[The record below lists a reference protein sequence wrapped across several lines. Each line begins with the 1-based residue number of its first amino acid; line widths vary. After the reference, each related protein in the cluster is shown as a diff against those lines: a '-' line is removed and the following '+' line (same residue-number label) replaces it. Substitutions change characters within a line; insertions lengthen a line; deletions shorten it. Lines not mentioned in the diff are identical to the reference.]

1 LVVSTTD
8 SATARDLWLVA
19 DGQHRTRS
27 IAATLAAARSAA
39 SRAGVTRLSD
49 VSGLAPFD
57 IPVFQATRPLARL
70 LSVSQGKGLTAR
82 AAMVS
87 ALLEAVE
94 LDCAERLP
102 RPEILSPLRDQAP
115 ETRALWAAAQR
126 GPLSIALD
134 LATPRGWLAGVNLI
148 AGGEARIPWD
158 LLSLDL
164 TLSLPTDVRL
174 SSVGLATGNTD
185 EEASAAA
192 VAELLEHDLQA
203 VMHDLSPKGRRAC
216 ELDLDTV
223 TDPTPRRL
231 ITHIRKRGFA
241 LRAWSMGQD
250 AGIAAFGCAVTDVAM
265 NGTMLPPAAG
275 SGCHPDR
282 GIALVRAM
290 LEAVQS
296 RITLVAGA
304 RDDLTPDDYRGG
316 AEAMLDLILGGLSFG
331 PGPLRWPE
339 VPHHPTRD
347 AKRGLETLL
356 AVAERRAALPI
367 LLYKYPR
374 PHPDLAVVR
383 AIGPGLADLKRAPG
397 PPLSRPTFAAPHRKI
412 RNSRPVLFVGP
423 SLDRS
428 FVPESIDVR
437 PPAVCGDLA
446 ALIMDPPPAVGLIDG
461 CFEVA
466 PTVWHKEILDL
477 IARGIPVAG
486 GASLGALRAAELHA
500 LGMVGIGEIFE
511 AYAAGRIVR
520 DDAVLVSHAPAELG
534 WRPLTVSLVD
544 AETALRRATLG
555 EQERRALQRIVRRAD
570 FRVRTWRACLA
581 EYHGRTGRMATT
593 GEAEL
598 AALATAK
605 RDDAL
610 ALVAALEKG
619 LARPGQ
625 IPRPPMTALYRL
637 MLERRIPPLPADRPR
652 ACEPALP
659 A

>member
-1 LVVSTTD
+1 M
-8 SATARDLWLVA
+8 LVA
-19 DGQHRTRS
+19 QPAAGGDPWFVAEGQLRS
-27 IAATLAAARSAA
+27 RPIAATLAAAQVAA
-39 SRAGVTRLSD
+39 RVAGVTRLSD
-49 VSGLAPFD
+49 VSGLAPFG
-57 IPVFQATRPLARL
+57 IPVFQATRPMARL
-70 LSVSQGKGLTAR
+70 LSVSQGKGLTPR

-102 RPEILSPLRDQAP
+102 SPDILSSLCDQDS
-115 ETRALWAAAQR
+115 ETRALWATGRR
-126 GPLSIALD
+126 GPLSVALD
-134 LATPRGWLAGVNLI
+134 LATPRSWLTGTNLT
-148 AGGEARIPWD
+148 AGGEVRIPWD
-158 LLSLDL
+158 VLTLDL
-164 TLSLPTDVRL
+164 TRTLPAEIRL
-174 SSVGLATGNTD
+174 SSVGLASGNTD
-185 EEASAAA
+185 DEASVAA

-203 VMHDLSPKGRRAC
+203 GMRDLSPKGRRAC

-223 TDPTPRRL
+223 TDPLLRGL
-231 ITHIRKRGFA
+231 IAQIRKRGFA
-241 LRAWSMGQD
+241 LRAWNMGQD

-265 NGTMLPPAAG
+265 TGTALPPAAG

-282 GIALVRAM
+282 GIALIRAV

-304 RDDLTPDDYRGG
+304 REDLTVDDYHGG

-331 PGPLRWPE
+331 PGPLHWSE
-339 VPHHPTRD
+339 VPHVPTREP
-347 AKRGLETLL
+347 KYGLETLL
-356 AVAERRAALPI
+356 AVAARRSPLPI
-367 LLYKYPR
+367 LLYKYAR

-383 AIGPGLADLKRAPG
+383 AIGPGLADLKRTPG
-397 PPLSRPTFAAPHRKI
+397 RPPPERAFAAPLRKTS
-412 RNSRPVLFVGP
+412 NVRPVLFVGP

-428 FVPESIDVR
+428 LVPDSIDAR

-446 ALIMDPPPAVGLIDG
+446 ALVMDPPPAIGLIDG

-477 IARGIPVAG
+477 LSRGIPVAG
-486 GASLGALRAAELHA
+486 AASLGALRAAELHE
-500 LGMVGIGEIFE
+500 LGMIGIGAIFD
-511 AYAAGRIVR
+511 AYAAGHILR

-544 AETALRRATLG
+544 AEAALRRAPLG
-555 EQERRALQRIVRRAD
+555 EQERRQLQRIVRRAD

-581 EYHGRTGRMATT
+581 EYHSRTGAPATI

-598 AALATAK
+598 TALAMVK

-619 LARPGQ
+619 LPEPRPLPQ
-625 IPRPPMTALYRL
+625 PPMTALYRL
-637 MLERRIPPLPADRPR
+637 MLERKIPQPPADRLR
-652 ACEPALP
+652 ASATALP

>member
-1 LVVSTTD
+1 MAQP
-8 SATARDLWLVA
+8 ATGRDAWLVA
-19 DGQHRTRS
+19 EGQLRS
-27 IAATLAAARSAA
+27 RSLAATLAAAQVAA
-39 SRAGVTRLSD
+39 RAAGVTRLSD
-49 VSGLAPFD
+49 VSGLAPFG
-57 IPVFQATRPLARL
+57 IPVFQATRPTARL
-70 LSVSQGKGLTAR
+70 LSVSQGKGLTPR

-102 RPEILSPLRDQAP
+102 SPEILSPLRDQDP
-115 ETRALWAAAQR
+115 ETRALWATERR
-126 GPLSIALD
+126 GPLSVALD
-134 LATPRGWLAGVNLI
+134 LATPRSWLTGTNLTDR
-148 AGGEARIPWD
+148 GEVRIPWD
-158 LLSLDL
+158 LLTLDL
-164 TLSLPTDVRL
+164 TRALPTDIRL

-185 EEASAAA
+185 DEASVAA

-203 VMHDLSPKGRRAC
+203 AMRDLSPKGRRAC

-223 TDPTPRRL
+223 TDLTARRL
-231 ITHIRKRGFA
+231 IAHIRKQGFA
-241 LRAWSMGQD
+241 VRAWNMGQD

-265 NGTMLPPAAG
+265 TGTALPPAAG

-282 GIALVRAM
+282 GIALIRAV

-304 RDDLTPDDYRGG
+304 REDLTADDYRGG

-331 PGPLRWPE
+331 PGPLRWSE
-339 VPHHPTRD
+339 VPHFPMRD
-347 AKRGLETLL
+347 PKGGLETLL
-356 AVAERRAALPI
+356 AVAARRSPLPI
-367 LLYKYPR
+367 ILYRYPR

-383 AIGPGLADLKRAPG
+383 AIGPGLADLKRTPG
-397 PPLSRPTFAAPHRKI
+397 PSSSERAFAAPRQKTS
-412 RNSRPVLFVGP
+412 NPRPVLFVGP

-428 FVPESIDVR
+428 LVPDSIDVR

-446 ALIMDPPPAVGLIDG
+446 ALVMDPPPAIGLIDG

-477 IARGIPVAG
+477 LARGIPVAG

-500 LGMVGIGEIFE
+500 LGMIGIGDIFD
-511 AYAAGRIVR
+511 AYAAGHVLR

-534 WRPLTVSLVD
+534 WRPLTISLVD
-544 AETALRRATLG
+544 AEAALRRAPLG
-555 EQERRALQRIVRRAD
+555 EQERRQLQRIVRRAD

-581 EYHGRTGRMATT
+581 EYHSRIGTPATI

-598 AALATAK
+598 AALATVK

-619 LARPGQ
+619 LARPCPVPQ
-625 IPRPPMTALYRL
+625 PPMTALYRL
-637 MLERRIPPLPADRPR
+637 MLERTIPPRPAAHLRASAPVLPA
-652 ACEPALP
+652 
-659 A
+659 

>member
-1 LVVSTTD
+1 MAQP
-8 SATARDLWLVA
+8 ATGRDPWLVA
-19 DGQHRTRS
+19 EGQLRS
-27 IAATLAAARSAA
+27 RSLAATLAAAQVAA
-39 SRAGVTRLSD
+39 RAAGVTRLSD
-49 VSGLAPFD
+49 VSGLAPFG
-57 IPVFQATRPLARL
+57 IPVFQATRPTARL
-70 LSVSQGKGLTAR
+70 LSVSQGKGLTPR
-82 AAMVS
+82 AAKVS

-102 RPEILSPLRDQAP
+102 SPEILSPLRDQDP
-115 ETRALWAAAQR
+115 ETRALWATER
-126 GPLSIALD
+126 HGPLSVALD
-134 LATPRGWLAGVNLI
+134 PATLRSWLTGTNLT
-148 AGGEARIPWD
+148 AGGEVRIPWD
-158 LLSLDL
+158 LLTLDL
-164 TLSLPTDVRL
+164 TRALPTDIRL

-185 EEASAAA
+185 DEASVAA

-203 VMHDLSPKGRRAC
+203 AMRDLSPRGRRAC
-216 ELDLDTV
+216 ELDFDTV
-223 TDPTPRRL
+223 TDPTARKL
-231 ITHIRKRGFA
+231 IAHIRKRGFA
-241 LRAWSMGQD
+241 VRAWNMGQD
-250 AGIAAFGCAVTDVAM
+250 AGIAAFGCAVTDLAM
-265 NGTMLPPAAG
+265 TGTALPPAAG

-282 GIALVRAM
+282 GIALIRAV

-304 RDDLTPDDYRGG
+304 REDLTADDYRGG

-331 PGPLRWPE
+331 PGPLRWSE
-339 VPHHPTRD
+339 VPHFPMRD
-347 AKRGLETLL
+347 PKGGLETLL
-356 AVAERRAALPI
+356 AVAARRSPLPI
-367 LLYKYPR
+367 ILYRYPR

-383 AIGPGLADLKRAPG
+383 AIGPGLADLKRTPG
-397 PPLSRPTFAAPHRKI
+397 PSSPERTFAAPRQKTS
-412 RNSRPVLFVGP
+412 NPRPVLFVGP

-428 FVPESIDVR
+428 LVPDSIDVR

-446 ALIMDPPPAVGLIDG
+446 ALVMDPPPAIGLIDG

-477 IARGIPVAG
+477 LARGIPVAG

-500 LGMVGIGEIFE
+500 LGMTGIGDIFD
-511 AYAAGRIVR
+511 AYAARHVLR

-544 AETALRRATLG
+544 AEAALRRAPLG
-555 EQERRALQRIVRRAD
+555 EQERRQLQRIVRRAD

-581 EYHGRTGRMATT
+581 EYHSRTGTPATI

-598 AALATAK
+598 TALATVK

-619 LARPGQ
+619 LPRPRLVPG
-625 IPRPPMTALYRL
+625 PPMTALYRL
-637 MLERRIPPLPADRPR
+637 MLERTIPPRSAAHLR
-652 ACEPALP
+652 ASAPALP